1 MRVSCLFSWP
11 RLRPIS
17 VMLAASNRKDQD
29 FAQLKEKNVWGA
41 LLCPLYVFNN
51 GEKHNRV
58 SLHCQTLSSSL
69 PHVRDTCNNIPQGS
83 EAKYDFAL

>member
-1 MRVSCLFSWP
+1 MRASCLFSWP

-29 FAQLKEKNVWGA
+29 IAQLKEKNVWGA

-51 GEKHNRV
+51 GEKLNRV
-58 SLHCQTLSSSL
+58 NLHRQTLSSNL
-69 PHVRDTCNNIPQGS
+69 PHVRDACNNTPQGS
-83 EAKYDFAL
+83 EAKYDFVL